1 MMPKSNGGRAKNPPP
16 SSAKPRTLPR
26 VKSPIASTPLTKDPA
41 PSTHKPTASLE
52 TKTRPHPKE
61 PTAKQTGTSPKST
74 RHPAPKTRPDKRS
87 EGPEKRACRALA
99 TDSPS
104 GPVKKGGAGFKK
116 VTSGNKDL
124 LGVLESLKI
133 SKQSRS
139 KATDKVNDVIDS
151 IVKHVKTSSEY
162 FQDIAKLPTGSYYE
176 NVKISEPD
184 EFDIMLTIPVHR
196 VQLEQFD
203 SGGAFYSVSF
213 KRNPRSPLEHFL
225 LKDGTL
231 SAHNMLF
238 EFRKHVKE
246 ATKSQKDVQVER
258 KRKGCPA
265 VTLQVKEISVDIV
278 LGLEVHSMSWP
289 PMTKDGFNIVD
300 WLGTKVKKDFKLK
313 PFYLVP
319 KYVGKGWDEKE
330 GIYARDVWRI
340 SFSHIEKA
348 ILRNHGST
356 KTCCESGGSKCCRKQ
371 CLKLLKHLLNELKKK
386 HPKELSK
393 FFSYQAKTVLLH
405 GCVKRPK
412 DSQWELAHLDDCF
425 QQLLDDFIKHL
436 KTGSLPHFFVPT
448 YNLLESCSDSKKQ
461 EFLINCID
469 SERNNMFPI
478 FK

>member
-1 MMPKSNGGRAKNPPP
+1 MMPKSAGARAKSPPPGRAKKTTPQRATSPNASTRRVKDTAP
-16 SSAKPRTLPR
+16 SNGTPRRPSASLDTKSHPCAKKTPAKP
-26 VKSPIASTPLTKDPA
+26 
-41 PSTHKPTASLE
+41 THHK
-52 TKTRPHPKE
+52 
-61 PTAKQTGTSPKST
+61 
-74 RHPAPKTRPDKRS
+74 APKTTPHKRP
-87 EGPEKRACRALA
+87 EGPEKRGSQAAA

-104 GPVKKGGAGFKK
+104 PSGSVKKGGVRCKK
-116 VTSGNKDL
+116 ISSSGNKVL

-133 SKQSRS
+133 RKQARS
-139 KATDKVNDVIDS
+139 EATDKVNDVVDCIL
-151 IVKHVKTSSEY
+151 KHVKTSSKY

-184 EFDIMLTIPVHR
+184 EFDIMLTVPVHR

-203 SGGAFYSVSF
+203 SNGAFYSVSF
-213 KRNPRSPLEHFL
+213 KRNPKTPLVDFV

-231 SAHNMLF
+231 SAHNMLV
-238 EFRKHVKE
+238 EFRKHVIE
-246 ATKSQKDVQVER
+246 ATTLMKDVQVER
-258 KRKGCPA
+258 KKKGCPA

-289 PMTKDGFNIVD
+289 AMTKDGFNIVD

-330 GIYARDVWRI
+330 GVHARDAWRI
-340 SFSHIEKA
+340 SFSHIEKG
-348 ILRNHGST
+348 ILKNHGFA

-371 CLKLLKHLLNELKKK
+371 CLKLLKHLLNELKQK

-405 GCVKRPK
+405 GCVKRPN
-412 DSQWELAHLDDCF
+412 DSQWELANLDDCF
-425 QQLLDDFIKHL
+425 QQLLDDFIRHL
-436 KTGSLPHFFVPT
+436 ETGSLPHFFVPT

-461 EFLINCID
+461 EFLIDCIN